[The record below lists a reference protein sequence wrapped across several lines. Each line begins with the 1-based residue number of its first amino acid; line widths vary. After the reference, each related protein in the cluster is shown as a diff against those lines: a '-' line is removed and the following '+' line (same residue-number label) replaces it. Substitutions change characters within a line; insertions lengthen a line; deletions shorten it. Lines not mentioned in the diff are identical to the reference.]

1 MNLTDLYH
9 SVPNRR
15 ELIDRRAVADVLE
28 ATVADVSDSGAKRA
42 LLRDQLKTALD
53 GGRVILKSRLHAGA
67 KGPVICRAHSFLID
81 QIIRIAFDFIT
92 RHVYPLS
99 NATASERLTIL
110 AVGGYGRAELS
121 LQSDID
127 VHFVTPYKQTA
138 WSEQVIETMLYLLWD
153 LRLKV
158 GHASRSISET
168 ITMAREDLSVRT
180 ALLEA
185 RYLWG
190 DVALYEEV
198 RGAFRSQIVTGSQA
212 QFVQEKL
219 AERDARHKKMGD
231 SRYVV
236 EPNLKEGKGGLRDL
250 HTLYWIGKYLHG
262 VDDTQQL
269 IERGLFSND
278 EFATFKKA
286 EEFLLTVRC
295 HLHELSNR
303 PEERLTFDV
312 QRELAARLG
321 YKDRPGASGV
331 ERFMKHYFLTAKQV
345 GNLTRVFLAHLQE
358 QTRKK
363 PLFRMPNAIKK
374 RLRNL
379 DGFIVDNGRINVEDV
394 RFFKQAPIRLIK
406 LFHLADLHGLEPHP
420 NAIRLANIDASL
432 INAELRND
440 KIANALFLDI
450 LCSPRDPETVLRWM
464 NEAGVFGRFVPDFGR
479 VVAQMQFDMYH
490 HYTVDE
496 HTIRAIGLLAKI
508 EKGALKQDHPIGT
521 ALIQKIVSR
530 RVLYVAVL
538 LHDIAKG
545 RNGDHSVLGG
555 EVAEKLCPRLGFS
568 AAETDMVA
576 WLVRQHLMM
585 SDTAFKRDLSDFKT
599 IMDFAERVQSP
610 ERLKLLLLLT
620 TVDIRAVG
628 PGVWNDWKGQLLR
641 ALFEATEEVLLA
653 GHKESGRAQRISA
666 KQNELKAKLDWPD
679 ASFKKHAIRFY
690 DSYWIAEGL
699 DILELNAELVRTTDS
714 KKASHAMACIGRYS
728 SSTSLVALYAPDHPG
743 LFFRLSGAIALAGA
757 TILGAKIH
765 TTRDGMALDNFIVQT
780 PNGEAFDTPEQQARL
795 EAIVADALAGKIK
808 LADRLAAKPLPRTRA
823 EAFASA
829 PAVLI
834 DTKASNRYTVIE
846 INAMDRPGLLY
857 ALTNALFSAKV
868 TIHSAHIAT
877 FGERAVDVF
886 YVTDLTN
893 DKISS
898 AARLKALEKRLL
910 DAAAD
915 SMVLATQAA

>member
-1 MNLTDLYH
+1 MNLTDLYAQ
-9 SVPNRR
+9 VPNRR
-15 ELIDRRAVADVLE
+15 EIIDRRAVADALTD
-28 ATVADVSDSGAKRA
+28 AVAGLADAGDKRT
-42 LLRDQLKTALD
+42 LLRDHLRQALD
-53 GGRVILKSRLHAGA
+53 AGRAELKIRLHSGI
-67 KGPVICRAHSFLID
+67 KGPVVCRAHSFLID

-92 RHVYPLS
+92 THMYWRN
-99 NATASERLTIL
+99 NATESERLTIL

-127 VHFVTPYKQTA
+127 IHFLTPYKQTA
-138 WSEQVIETMLYLLWD
+138 WGEQVIETMLYLLWD

-158 GHASRSISET
+158 GHASRSLSEM
-168 ITMAREDLSVRT
+168 IAMAKEDLTVRT

-190 DVALYEEV
+190 DVALHEAA
-198 RGAFRSQIVTGSQA
+198 RAAFRKQVVEGTQA
-212 QFVQEKL
+212 QFVQDKL

-250 HTLYWIGKYLHG
+250 HTLYWIGKYVYG
-262 VDDTQQL
+262 VDDTAEL
-269 IERGLFSND
+269 VGRGLFSA
-278 EFATFKKA
+278 EEYAVFCKA

-295 HLHELSNR
+295 QLHDLTGR

-331 ERFMKHYFLTAKQV
+331 ERFMKHYFLIAKQV
-345 GNLTRVFLAHLQE
+345 GDLTRVFLAHLQE

-363 PLFRMPNAIKK
+363 PLFRLPNAVRK
-374 RLRNL
+374 RLRKL
-379 DGFIVDNGRINVEDV
+379 DGFSVESGRINIEDV

-420 NAIRLANIDASL
+420 NAMRQAGIDANVITADVRSDP
-432 INAELRND
+432 E
-440 KIANALFLDI
+440 ANALFLDI

-508 EKGALKQDHPIGT
+508 EKGELKEDHPLST

-545 RNGDHSVLGG
+545 RGGDHSVLGAD
-555 EVAEKLCPRLGFS
+555 VADKLCPRLGFS
-568 AAETDMVA
+568 AGETEMVA
-576 WLVRQHLMM
+576 WLVRQHLLM
-585 SDTAFKRDLSDFKT
+585 SATAFKRDLADFKT
-599 IMDFAERVQSP
+599 IMDFAEHVQSP

-641 ALFEATEEVLLA
+641 ALYEATEEVLLV
-653 GHKESGRAQRISA
+653 GHKESGREQRIA
-666 KQNELKAKLDWPD
+666 YKQEALGTALDWP
-679 ASFKKHAIRFY
+679 AKEYKRHAKRFY
-690 DSYWIAEGL
+690 DSYWIAESP
-699 DILELNAELVRTTDS
+699 DILELNAELMRSADS
-714 KKASHAMACIGRYS
+714 NKASHAVACIGRYS
-728 SSTSLVALYAPDHPG
+728 PSTSLVALYAQDHPG

-780 PNGEAFDTPEQQARL
+780 PGGAPFDEAKQLERL
-795 EAIVADALAGKIK
+795 EAIVAEALAGTIK
-808 LADRLAAKPLPRTRA
+808 LADRLAAKPLPRSRA
-823 EAFASA
+823 EAFARA
-829 PAVLI
+829 PVVLI

-857 ALTNALFSAKV
+857 ALTATLYNAKV

-886 YVTDLTN
+886 YVTDLVG
-893 DKISS
+893 DKITG
-898 AARLKALEKRLL
+898 AARLKTLEKQLL
-910 DAAAD
+910 EAASGQILSA
-915 SMVLATQAA
+915 AQAA

>member
-1 MNLTDLYH
+1 MNLADLYA

-15 ELIDRRAVADVLE
+15 DIIDRRLVADALQDAVA
-28 ATVADVSDSGAKRA
+28 TISDAGAKRTVLFDHLKLA
-42 LLRDQLKTALD
+42 LEAGRAELKA
-53 GGRVILKSRLHAGA
+53 RLKSGV
-67 KGPVICRAHSFLID
+67 KGPVICRTHSFLID

-92 RHVYPLS
+92 NHLYRLN
-99 NATASERLTIL
+99 NATESERLSIL

-127 VHFVTPYKQTA
+127 IHFLTPYKQTA
-138 WSEQVIETMLYLLWD
+138 WGEQVIETMLYLLWD
-153 LRLKV
+153 LRLKI
-158 GHASRSISET
+158 GHASRSMSEM
-168 ITMAREDLSVRT
+168 IAMAKEDLTVRT

-190 DVALYEEV
+190 DVALHEAA
-198 RGAFRSQIVTGSQA
+198 RQAFRKQVVAGTQA
-212 QFVQEKL
+212 QFVQDKL

-250 HTLYWIGKYLHG
+250 HTLYWIGKYVHG
-262 VDDTQQL
+262 VDNTEEL
-269 IERGLFSND
+269 IARGLFSAD
-278 EFATFKKA
+278 EHAVFRKA

-295 HLHELSNR
+295 HLHDMTGR

-331 ERFMKHYFLTAKQV
+331 ERFMKHYFLIAKQV
-345 GNLTRVFLAHLQE
+345 GDLTRVFLAHLQE

-363 PLFRMPNAIKK
+363 PLFRLPSAVSR
-374 RLRNL
+374 RLRKI
-379 DGFIVDNGRINVEDV
+379 DGFHIENGLINIDDV
-394 RFFKQAPIRLIK
+394 RFFKQAPIRLLK
-406 LFHLADLHGLEPHP
+406 LFHLADIHGLEPHP
-420 NAIRLANIDASL
+420 NAMRQAAIDTAA
-432 INAELRND
+432 ITADVRND
-440 KIANALFLDI
+440 PEANALFLDI
-450 LCSPRDPETVLRWM
+450 LCSPRDPEKILRWM

-508 EKGALKQDHPIGT
+508 EKGELKTDHPLST

-545 RNGDHSVLGG
+545 RGGDHSVLGAD
-555 EVAEKLCPRLGFS
+555 VANKLCPRLGFS
-568 AAETDMVA
+568 AGETEMVA
-576 WLVRQHLMM
+576 WLVGQHLLM
-585 SDTAFKRDLSDFKT
+585 SATAFKRDLADFKT
-599 IMDFAERVQSP
+599 IMDFAEIVQSP

-641 ALFEATEEVLLA
+641 ALYEATEEVLVA
-653 GHKESGRAQRISA
+653 GHKESGRAQRIA
-666 KQNELKAKLDWPD
+666 VKQEALALALDWPG
-679 ASFKKHAIRFY
+679 KEYQRHAERFY
-690 DSYWIAEGL
+690 DSYWIAESP
-699 DILELNAELVRTTDS
+699 DILELNSELIRTTDS
-714 KKASHAMACIGRYS
+714 NKANHGVACIGRYS
-728 SSTSLVALYAPDHPG
+728 PSTSLVALYTHDHPG

-780 PNGEAFDTPEQQARL
+780 PGGDAFDAPDQLARL
-795 EAIVADALAGKIK
+795 EAVVADALAGKIK

-823 EAFASA
+823 EAFARA
-829 PAVLI
+829 PVVLI
-834 DTKASNRYTVIE
+834 DSKASNRYTVIE

-857 ALTNALFSAKV
+857 ALTATLYNAKV

-886 YVTDLTN
+886 YLTDLTG
-893 DKISS
+893 DKITTP
-898 AARLKALEKRLL
+898 ARLKTLEKRLME
-910 DAAAD
+910 AAAGQ
-915 SMVLATQAA
+915 SLGVAVAA

>member
-1 MNLTDLYH
+1 MNLTDLYT

-15 ELIDRRAVADVLE
+15 DIIDRRAVADALVLGIENLGEIAAKRLVLQTQLKAALE
-28 ATVADVSDSGAKRA
+28 A
-42 LLRDQLKTALD
+42 
-53 GGRVILKSRLHAGA
+53 GRLELKSRLNAGA
-67 KGPVICRAHSFLID
+67 KGLAICRAHSFLID

-92 RHVYPLS
+92 GHLYQLN
-99 NATASERLTIL
+99 NATQSERLTIL

-127 VHFVTPYKQTA
+127 IHFLTPYKQTA
-138 WSEQVIETMLYLLWD
+138 WGEQVIETMLYLLWD

-158 GHASRSISET
+158 GHASRSMSEM
-168 ITMAREDLSVRT
+168 IAMAREDLTART

-190 DVALYEEV
+190 DLALYEEC
-198 RGAFRSQIVTGSQA
+198 RAAFRQQIVVNTHA
-212 QFVQEKL
+212 QFVKDKL

-236 EPNLKEGKGGLRDL
+236 EPNIKEGKGGLRDL
-250 HTLYWIGKYLHG
+250 HTLFWIGKYLYN
-262 VDDTQQL
+262 VDDTRQL
-269 IERGLFSND
+269 IERGLFSA
-278 EFATFKKA
+278 EEYATFKKA
-286 EEFLLTVRC
+286 EDFLFTVRC
-295 HLHELSNR
+295 HLHDLTNR
-303 PEERLTFDV
+303 PEDRLTFDV
-312 QRELAARLG
+312 QRELASRLN

-358 QTRKK
+358 QSRKK
-363 PLFRMPNAIKK
+363 PLFRLPTIVHK

-379 DGFIVDNGRINVEDV
+379 DGFIIDNGRINVEDV

-420 NAIRLANIDASL
+420 NAMRLANIDVSL
-432 INAELRND
+432 INADLRND

-464 NEAGVFGRFVPDFGR
+464 NEAGIFGRFVPDFGR

-508 EKGALKQDHPIGT
+508 EKGELKQDHPIGT

-585 SDTAFKRDLSDFKT
+585 SDTAFKRDVSDFKT
-599 IMDFAERVQSP
+599 IMDFAEKVQSP

-641 ALFEATEEVLLA
+641 ALYEATEEVLLA
-653 GHKESGRAQRISA
+653 GHKESGRAQRITA
-666 KQNELKAKLDWPD
+666 KQEELETKLNWNAADFNTYAK
-679 ASFKKHAIRFY
+679 RFY
-690 DSYWIAEGL
+690 DSYWVAEGL
-699 DILELNAELVRTTDS
+699 DILELNAALVRTADGNG
-714 KKASHAMACIGRYS
+714 AGHAVACIDRYS
-728 SSTSLVALYAPDHPG
+728 SSTSLVAFYAQDHPG

-780 PNGEAFDTPEQQARL
+780 PNGAAFDEPSQLARL
-795 EAIVADALAGKIK
+795 EAIVADALAGKIT
-808 LADRLAAKPLPRTRA
+808 LADRLAAKPPPRTRA

-829 PAVLI
+829 PAVII

-857 ALTNALFSAKV
+857 ALTRALYSAKV

-893 DKISS
+893 DKI
-898 AARLKALEKRLL
+898 ANPARLKSLEKRLH

-915 SMVLATQAA
+915 QITHPARAA

>member
-1 MNLTDLYH
+1 MNLTDLYAA
-9 SVPNRR
+9 VPNRR
-15 ELIDRRAVADVLE
+15 DIIDRRELADGLADAVADMSD
-28 ATVADVSDSGAKRA
+28 ATAKRL
-42 LLRDQLKTALD
+42 LLRDTLKAALD
-53 GGRVILKSRLHAGA
+53 TGRGELKNRLHTGA
-67 KGPVICRAHSFLID
+67 KGPAICRGYSFLID

-92 RHVYPLS
+92 GHLYKLN
-99 NATASERLTIL
+99 NATEAERLTIL

-127 VHFVTPYKQTA
+127 IHFLTPYKQTA
-138 WSEQVIETMLYLLWD
+138 WGEQVIETMLYLLWD

-158 GHASRSISET
+158 GHASRSMSEM
-168 ITMAREDLSVRT
+168 IAMAREDLTVRT

-190 DVALYEEV
+190 DLALYEAG
-198 RGAFRSQIVTGSQA
+198 RAAFRKQIIAGTHA
-212 QFVQEKL
+212 QFVQDKL

-250 HTLYWIGKYLHG
+250 HTLYWIGKYVYG
-262 VDDTQQL
+262 VDETQQL
-269 IERGLFSND
+269 IERGLFSA
-278 EFATFKKA
+278 EEYETFRKS

-295 HLHELSNR
+295 HLHDLTNR

-312 QRELAARLG
+312 QRELAARLN
-321 YKDRPGASGV
+321 YRDRPGASGV

-363 PLFRMPNAIKK
+363 PLFRMPSAINRRSRKV
-374 RLRNL
+374 
-379 DGFIVDNGRINVEDV
+379 DGFIIENGRINVEDV
-394 RFFKQAPIRLIK
+394 RFFKQAPIRLIQ
-406 LFHLADLHGLEPHP
+406 LFHLADKEGLEPHP
-420 NAIRLANIDASL
+420 NALRLANLDTGL
-432 INAELRND
+432 INAAVRND
-440 KIANALFLDI
+440 PAANALFLDI

-464 NEAGVFGRFVPDFGR
+464 NEVGVFGRFVPDFGR

-496 HTIRAIGLLAKI
+496 HSIRAIGLLAKI
-508 EKGALKQDHPIGT
+508 EKGELKQDHPIGT

-530 RVLYVAVL
+530 RVLYIAVL

-555 EVAEKLCPRLGFS
+555 EVAEKLCPRLGLT

-599 IMDFAERVQSP
+599 IMDFAEKVQSP

-641 ALFEATEEVLLA
+641 SLYEATEEVLLV
-653 GHKESGRAQRISA
+653 GHKESGRTQRIAA
-666 KQNELKAKLDWPD
+666 KQEELHNKLGWPD
-679 ASFKKHAIRFY
+679 ATFKKHSKRFY

-699 DILELNAELVRTTDS
+699 DILDLNAELMRNADS
-714 KKASHAMACIGRYS
+714 NKATHAVACIGRYS
-728 SSTSLVALYAPDHPG
+728 GSTSLVALYAPDHPG

-780 PNGEAFDTPEQQARL
+780 PDGKAFDAPVQLARL
-795 EAIVADALAGKIK
+795 EAIVADALAGNIK

-829 PAVLI
+829 PVVLI

-857 ALTNALFSAKV
+857 ALTAALYNAKV

-893 DKISS
+893 DKISNT
-898 AARLKALEKRLL
+898 ARLKTLEKRLL
-910 DAAAD
+910 DAAAEQRT
-915 SMVLATQAA
+915 LASAAA

>member
-1 MNLTDLYH
+1 MNLTDLYTA
-9 SVPNRR
+9 VPNRR
-15 ELIDRRAVADVLE
+15 DIIDRRGVADALAVAVVDMCD
-28 ATVADVSDSGAKRA
+28 AGAKRT
-42 LLRDQLKTALD
+42 LLREHLKGALD
-53 GGRVILKSRLHAGA
+53 AGRAELKHRLHHGG
-67 KGPVICRAHSFLID
+67 KGPVVCRAYSFLID

-92 RHVYPLS
+92 SHIHKLG
-99 NATASERLTIL
+99 NATESQRLTIL

-121 LQSDID
+121 LQSDVDI
-127 VHFVTPYKQTA
+127 HFLTPYKQTA
-138 WSEQVIETMLYLLWD
+138 WGEQVIETMLYLLWD

-158 GHASRSISET
+158 GHASRSMTEM
-168 ITMAREDLSVRT
+168 ITMAREDLTVRT
-180 ALLEA
+180 AMLEG

-190 DVALYEEV
+190 DVALYEEA
-198 RGAFRSQIVTGSQA
+198 RASFRKQIVAGTQA

-250 HTLYWIGKYLHG
+250 HTLYWIGKYVHG

-269 IERGLFSND
+269 IERGLFSA
-278 EFATFKKA
+278 EEYEIFRKA

-295 HLHELSNR
+295 HLHDLTNR

-312 QRELAARLG
+312 QRELAARLK
-321 YKDRPGASGV
+321 YKDRPGVSGV

-363 PLFRMPNAIKK
+363 PLFRLPSAIN
-374 RLRNL
+374 RRSRNV
-379 DGFIVDNGRINVEDV
+379 DGFIIENGRINVADV
-394 RFFKQAPIRLIK
+394 RFFKQAPIRLIQ
-406 LFHLADLHGLEPHP
+406 LFHLADKEGLEPHP
-420 NAIRLANIDASL
+420 NAMRIANLDTGL

-440 KIANALFLDI
+440 PVANALFLDI

-464 NEAGVFGRFVPDFGR
+464 NEVGVFGRFVPDFGR

-496 HTIRAIGLLAKI
+496 HSIRAIGLLARI
-508 EKGALKQDHPIGT
+508 EKGELKQDHPIGT
-521 ALIQKIVSR
+521 ALFQKIVSR

-545 RNGDHSVLGG
+545 RHGDHSVLGA
-555 EVAEKLCPRLGFS
+555 EVAKKICPRLGFT

-585 SDTAFKRDLSDFKT
+585 SDTAFKRDLSDIKT
-599 IMDFAERVQSP
+599 IMDFAAKVQSP

-641 ALFEATEEVLLA
+641 SLYEATEEVLLV
-653 GHKESGRAQRISA
+653 GHKETGRAQRIAAKQADLSA
-666 KQNELKAKLDWPD
+666 KLGWSD
-679 ASFKKHAIRFY
+679 ADFKKHSQRFY

-699 DILELNAELVRTTDS
+699 DILELNANLIRNTDS
-714 KKASHAMACIGRYS
+714 SKAGHAVACIGRYS
-728 SSTSLVALYAPDHPG
+728 DSTSLVALYGPDHPG

-780 PNGEAFDTPEQQARL
+780 PDGKAFDSPDQLVRL
-795 EAIVADALAGKIK
+795 EAIVAEALAGKIK
-808 LADRLAAKPLPRTRA
+808 MADRLAAKPLPRTRA

-834 DTKASNRYTVIE
+834 DTKASKRYTVIE

-857 ALTNALFSAKV
+857 ALTATLYAAKV

-893 DKISS
+893 EKISN
-898 AARLKALEKRLL
+898 APRLKTLEKRLL
-910 DAAAD
+910 EAAAGQLKL
-915 SMVLATQAA
+915 VAEAA